1 MKKLLSKVL
10 TLLFITIFF
19 ASCSKCVDC
28 GDCPDGVTIET
39 TELCQN
45 AFDNKDEYD
54 QAVALI
60 EAFGCECK

>member
-1 MKKLLSKVL
+1 MKKIISKSL

-28 GDCPDGVTIET
+28 GDCPDGVTLET

-45 AFDNKDEYD
+45 DFDSKDDYD
-54 QAVALI
+54 AAVALI
-60 EAFGCECK
+60 EAIGCACK